1 MKIETNYAV
10 QSPIKLMLK
19 EIIEIEKL
27 IKKEHKKNNLSQL
40 RLACQIHD
48 LNYEMEI
55 VFCEEG
61 Y

>member
-27 IKKEHKKNNLSQL
+27 IKKEHKKTTRVNS
-40 RLACQIHD
+40 
-48 LNYEMEI
+48 
-55 VFCEEG
+55 G
-61 Y
+61 